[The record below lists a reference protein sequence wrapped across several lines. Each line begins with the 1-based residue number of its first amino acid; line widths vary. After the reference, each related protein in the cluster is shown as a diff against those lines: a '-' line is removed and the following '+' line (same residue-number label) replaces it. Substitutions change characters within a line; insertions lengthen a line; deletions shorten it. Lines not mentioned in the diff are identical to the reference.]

1 MKDIAAQILNV
12 LNDWDAPAAEA
23 VVYAQVNAALG
34 GRVLVSEFD
43 DAMTLCQTQ
52 RWITGL
58 KDPTSGTMW
67 SITNKGRARRHE

>member
-1 MKDIAAQILNV
+1 MKLIADQILEV
-12 LNDWDAPAAEA
+12 LNGWDEPAAEA
-23 VVYAQVNAALG
+23 VIYAQVNAALG

-43 DAMTLCQTQ
+43 DAITLCQTQ